1 MSQIAELGSARYVS
15 LESYRAN
22 GAAVRTPVWIT
33 AEGDKL
39 YCWTIADTGKVRRI
53 GNDSQVRLA
62 VCTSRGDIRGEWVE
76 CSARM
81 RDSRADLHKQMRRMR
96 AKYGLLFLLFEWWP
110 RLTRTATVVI
120 EIASLA

>member
-1 MSQIAELGSARYVS
+1 MSQIAELGNARYVS

-22 GAAVRTPVWIT
+22 GAAVRTPVWIS
-33 AEGDKL
+33 AEGSKL

-53 GNDSQVRLA
+53 GNDSRVRLA
-62 VCTSRGDIRGEWVE
+62 VCTARGDIRGEWVE
-76 CSARM
+76 CRARM

-110 RLTRTATVVI
+110 RVTRTATVVI